1 MACANSNTFLSAF
14 LNPIWAWPTGGCSS
28 KKMPKRM
35 HTQTTW
41 LISQKM
47 VENQMT
53 EARKIYD
60 IKMQVQQCCS
70 VDPAMCENVT
80 NLNIKRM
87 NPTSIIVNSLFHT
100 YDYLKI
106 LWYEYFR
113 SPSSMAISWSYVSL
127 CTKSNK
133 KVHWQK
139 LCQIVKIKYLYPWNN
154 MGWLNFKIGR
164 F

>member
-1 MACANSNTFLSAF
+1 
-14 LNPIWAWPTGGCSS
+14 
-28 KKMPKRM
+28 
-35 HTQTTW
+35 
-41 LISQKM
+41 M

-113 SPSSMAISWSYVSL
+113 SPSSMAISWSFVRQTFDF
-127 CTKSNK
+127 CEEK
-133 KVHWQK
+133 KDS
-139 LCQIVKIKYLYPWNN
+139 YP
-154 MGWLNFKIGR
+154 LF
-164 F
+164 

>member
-1 MACANSNTFLSAF
+1 
-14 LNPIWAWPTGGCSS
+14 
-28 KKMPKRM
+28 
-35 HTQTTW
+35 
-41 LISQKM
+41 M

-100 YDYLKI
+100 YDYFKI
-106 LWYEYFR
+106 LWYEYFFEWFLSKSKNEHHSQVTRLGR
-113 SPSSMAISWSYVSL
+113 SGVTRPE
-127 CTKSNK
+127 K
-133 KVHWQK
+133 
-139 LCQIVKIKYLYPWNN
+139 
-154 MGWLNFKIGR
+154 
-164 F
+164 

>member
-1 MACANSNTFLSAF
+1 
-14 LNPIWAWPTGGCSS
+14 
-28 KKMPKRM
+28 
-35 HTQTTW
+35 
-41 LISQKM
+41 M

-100 YDYLKI
+100 YDYFKI
-106 LWYEYFR
+106 LWYEYF
-113 SPSSMAISWSYVSL
+113 SNDSSV
-127 CTKSNK
+127 
-133 KVHWQK
+133 KVKMNTIH
-139 LCQIVKIKYLYPWNN
+139 
-154 MGWLNFKIGR
+154 M
-164 F
+164 